1 MFYNRKNE
9 QKNVEIEEI
18 NVSVDLSEKK
28 GQISIFVG
36 WGGNGIRGIE
46 NCFILGLHFEYF
58 FQLYFLLNHK

>member
-1 MFYNRKNE
+1 MAATILIEQNKKLTALWYRMFYNRKNE

-36 WGGNGIRGIE
+36 LGGME
-46 NCFILGLHFEYF
+46 
-58 FQLYFLLNHK
+58 